1 MDTLKVMNVVNFVRG
16 CEPRIEVDLVE
27 PIKKQLELLE
37 KNGLKSTFLLQYD
50 ALLRKDMTDLFV
62 GCDGKKTEIGG
73 WFELVRRQV
82 EACGLKWR
90 GRDGYDWDYFA
101 EVDTPMG
108 YSKDER
114 IALVDEFMAKFK
126 TTFGYYPK
134 SMGAWA
140 IDAFTLGYIY
150 DKYNIDAFCICREQ
164 VGTDGYNFSGGYYSG
179 GYYASKNNLL
189 CPAQTEENQIN
200 APIFRMLGSD
210 VVKQYYSG
218 LDKNFNPAALQG
230 VVTLEPVGD
239 GKIGGSNPAW
249 VDWFLKVNYGEALN
263 FAYAQAGQEN
273 SFGWERMK
281 TLEYQFSKI
290 ADDARKG
297 EYEVLTLAECGKVF
311 KSRFKETPAT
321 TTTAFGSF
329 DNEREGT
336 VWYENKNYRI
346 SYYYSDEKFLIRDV
360 YLFNENYRER
370 YIDDILTSHDYAY
383 DNLPVIDGYLFGG
396 DGTQAGLYLYKN
408 DKEIKFKNLGYN
420 ELDEERAEIVIS
432 TDNGEFS
439 FLSSQGGISV
449 AGEGE
454 FSLAIKAKIYP
465 YLKNISPKKLS
476 FEFNGF
482 AYEVFAEKGEF
493 APLGNAFGIK
503 SDNGKITLV
512 FSAV

>member
-1 MDTLKVMNVVNFVRG
+1 MNVVNFVRG

-62 GCDGKKTEIGG
+62 GCDGEKTEIGG

-273 SFGWERMK
+273 SFGWNAMRAGL
-281 TLEYQFSKI
+281 TDQFAKF
-290 ADDARKG
+290 AALQK
-297 EYEVLTLAECGKVF
+297 EGKLVVEPLGDTG
-311 KSRFKETPAT
+311 RWYKETYGTTPASAI
-321 TTTAFGSF
+321 TAHGAWDDPALDSVWFSDKFYRANLYGDKKSVRVRDLHIF
-329 DNEREGT
+329 DEGMPDPFEETVCTANEA
-336 VWYENKNYRI
+336 VYETLPAVDGNR
-346 SYYYSDEKFLIRDV
+346 YSGNGV
-360 YLFNENYRER
+360 
-370 YIDDILTSHDYAY
+370 
-383 DNLPVIDGYLFGG
+383 V
-396 DGTQAGLYLYKN
+396 AGLYPVDETTGEPFAY
-408 DKEIKFKNLGYN
+408 DKMEF
-420 ELDEERAEIVIS
+420 
-432 TDNGEFS
+432 TD
-439 FLSSQGGISV
+439 L
-449 AGEGE
+449 GEGKARVNFGSIVFGMRDNLLLCTADRPFRLE
-454 FSLAIKAKIYP
+454 NRIGKDGGHLPTVVSLTEKE
-465 YLKNISPKKLS
+465 LTLS
-476 FEFNGF
+476 YSGRT
-482 AYEVFAEKGEF
+482 YRITLEKGTF
-493 APLGNAFGIK
+493 RDAK
-503 SDNGKITLV
+503 TLLSENNIV
-512 FSAV
+512 SARFTAK